1 MRHDMSLPEW
11 QTTTLSN
18 SKRWFPFDGD
28 DREQVIHQALGLC
41 GEVGEVVE
49 HVKKFH
55 RGDFDAEELAER
67 LHSELPDVLAYLLNL
82 SELIGV
88 DIAEALM
95 EKQAVCEGRWGGRNP
110 QGTVRQ
116 GSDGS

>member
-11 QTTTLSN
+11 QALTLRN
-18 SKRWFPFDGD
+18 SKRWFPFAGD

-55 RGDFDAEELAER
+55 RGDFGAEELAER
-67 LHSELPDVLAYLLNL
+67 LHSELPDVLTYLLNL
-82 SELIGV
+82 SECLGV

-95 EKQAVCEGRWGGRNP
+95 EKQAICEQRWGSPENVEEP
-110 QGTVRQ
+110 TN
-116 GSDGS
+116 D